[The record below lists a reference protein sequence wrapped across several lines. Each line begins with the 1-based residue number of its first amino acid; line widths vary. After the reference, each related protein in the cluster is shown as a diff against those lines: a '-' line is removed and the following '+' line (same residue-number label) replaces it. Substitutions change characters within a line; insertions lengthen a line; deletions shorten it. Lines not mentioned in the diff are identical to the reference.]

1 MTEKLKNGIENSKR
15 HLTCLMKNHIN
26 KEKRLEN
33 NEANIVYLEAITT
46 IGEMVIEARRKRDSE
61 KLKQMAMAIQD
72 IAFYVNKLEM
82 ERETLYLNLPI
93 NLN

>member
-1 MTEKLKNGIENSKR
+1 
-15 HLTCLMKNHIN
+15 MKNHIN